1 MSASRVHAGGGEGR
15 SCSRAGATTWAP
27 LVLLTCMI
35 WAVMALALAS
45 TASAQVIDAGGDGV
59 SPPAAGGD
67 APPPPPVDA
76 DADGV
81 SPPADCDDGNPAR
94 NPGARD
100 VPGDGIDQDCSGS
113 DAQTDADSDG
123 FGPPQ
128 DCNDANPAINP
139 GARDIPRDGI
149 DQDCSGA
156 DARMDAD
163 ADGYGPPQ
171 DCNDT
176 NASINPGARE
186 IVGNG
191 VDEDCSG
198 TDAAQ
203 QQAASGAVGQSA
215 TPAAVL
221 ARRLFAVVRVRGIT
235 TRRGVRLR
243 SITVDA
249 PTGSAVRLLCG
260 RRSCRVHRA
269 ARSRTIVTFTRF
281 PRAFRAGEIVKVSIT
296 KPGMIGRYV
305 QLKIRSGR
313 PPLRQDLCL
322 APGSRRPS
330 RCV

>member
-1 MSASRVHAGGGEGR
+1 
-15 SCSRAGATTWAP
+15 
-27 LVLLTCMI
+27 
-35 WAVMALALAS
+35 
-45 TASAQVIDAGGDGV
+45 
-59 SPPAAGGD
+59 
-67 APPPPPVDA
+67 VDA

-81 SPPADCDDGNPAR
+81 SPPADCDDQNAAINPNAAEITGNNVDENCDDRIADRDGDGFNSYGTPRDCDDRNPAR